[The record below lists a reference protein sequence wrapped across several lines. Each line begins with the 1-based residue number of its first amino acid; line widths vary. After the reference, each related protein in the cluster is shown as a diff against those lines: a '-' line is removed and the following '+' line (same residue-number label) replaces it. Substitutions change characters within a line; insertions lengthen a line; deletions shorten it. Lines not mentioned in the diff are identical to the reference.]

1 MNKTMFTLIIAF
13 LLFRAWLQ
21 RDNTYISVVFVREGL
36 AEINFFFF
44 AVQKACLSSQV
55 AVLTKSNLVVIVSH
69 SSLKLRIKFHG
80 FFTFSNLCVGV
91 YQELTR

>member
-1 MNKTMFTLIIAF
+1 MFTLIIAF

-36 AEINFFFF
+36 AGINPFFT
-44 AVQKACLSSQV
+44 VQKACLSSQV
-55 AVLTKSNLVVIVSH
+55 AILTKSNLVVIVSH
-69 SSLKLRIKFHG
+69 SSLKMRMKFHG
-80 FFTFSNLCVGV
+80 FFTFSNLYVGV